1 MNPNADK
8 IHNEMF
14 EKLNSSSYG
23 KSIIDNLFSGT
34 TILSEHVMEY
44 QEEWSP
50 QLAQWSR
57 LHSNRHKQE
66 HTIHFLVVKLSPTN
80 KIESWIQYHGDV
92 GVVIVQM
99 IGNEIRTDSKGFKLN
114 INASPIDS
122 AEEFIIETSV
132 CPSLTYSLEFA
143 RAVWNSLAKPLLPS
157 GVHLWKTTSSA
168 RRNGENVSVSDLLGI
183 YKAHLD
189 TVSPTVS

>member
-44 QEEWSP
+44 QEEWSH
-50 QLAQWSR
+50 QFSR
-57 LHSNRHKQE
+57 Q

-143 RAVWNSLAKPLLPS
+143 RAVWNALSKPLLPS